1 MAMLLNRTGEQA
13 LPFSFLDEKGNPAG
27 LGDFR
32 GRWLLLVFHRHL
44 A

>member
-1 MAMLLNRTGEQA
+1 MNPIRFAGHPAVPFE
-13 LPFSFLDEKGNPAG
+13 LPDTQGNTHR
-27 LGDFR
+27 LTDYR